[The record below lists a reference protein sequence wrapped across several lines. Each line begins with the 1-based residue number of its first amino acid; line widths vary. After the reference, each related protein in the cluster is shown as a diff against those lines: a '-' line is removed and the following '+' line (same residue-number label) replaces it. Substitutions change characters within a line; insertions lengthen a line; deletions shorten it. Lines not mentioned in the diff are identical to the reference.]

1 MYRRVL
7 QATYK
12 DKEAANSALSNLLSA
27 DFRASNLIIA
37 GTDSDEFRFFADPIA
52 YKGPDMFLIYGGI
65 IGGIV
70 GAVMGFFSL
79 PGLPNGPGEYNG
91 AVPMLSSIIVCVM
104 GMVCGEIIGGLV
116 NLENRKYNCRVAE
129 ADLKDRMAIAVEVD
143 SPDMRQRAEMILEDT
158 GAESIL
164 SKEMALPAVTTKPRR
179 ELLTKSA

>member
-12 DKEAANSALSNLLSA
+12 DKEAANSALSNLLKA
-27 DFRASNLIIA
+27 NFRASNLIIV
-37 GTDSDEFRFFADPIA
+37 GTDSDDFRYFADPIA

-65 IGGIV
+65 IGGV
-70 GAVMGFFSL
+70 LGAFMGFFSL
-79 PGLPNGPGEYNG
+79 PGLPNGVGEYNG
-91 AVPMLSSIIVCVM
+91 AVPMLSSIIVCVL

-129 ADLKDRMAIAVEVD
+129 VDIKDRMAIAVEVD
-143 SPDMRQRAEMILEDT
+143 SPDMRQRAEMILEDS
-158 GAESIL
+158 GAETIL
-164 SKEMALPAVTTKPRR
+164 SKELALPAVSEPRR